1 VIVSVVVAT
10 LTVVAVL
17 ALSAASAPTVAAPA
31 PAPTTRAR
39 LPRTSPLLMSAVAGP
54 AGAFLGYSIAGLS
67 GLVIVGIGSAVVPL
81 GVVRRRRA
89 KRLAMLEEQ
98 MLDLVSSLASG
109 VRAGRSLEQALS
121 LAATEL
127 EAPLAPTVEAIVDLV
142 ALGEPLDDALERWG
156 RDLGTPDA
164 RLVVGVLRLQR
175 RSGGGLS
182 RPLEDLAETL
192 RARRAGAREL
202 RSLTAQARLSAGIL
216 GLLPVGFFLFLSV
229 VSRRDIEDAIRT
241 PAGLGAI
248 GVGVALQGAAF
259 VWIRSLLRVEA

>member
-1 VIVSVVVAT
+1 
-10 LTVVAVL
+10 VL
-17 ALSAASAPTVAAPA
+17 ALSAASAPTVAAAPA
-31 PAPTTRAR
+31 PASTTPERV
-39 LPRTSPLLMSAVAGP
+39 PRTSPLLMSAVAGP
-54 AGAFLGYSIAGLS
+54 AGAFLGYTIAGLS
-67 GLVIVGIGSAVVPL
+67 GLVIVGVGSAVVPL

-89 KRLAMLEEQ
+89 KRLASVEEQ

-121 LAATEL
+121 LAVAEL
-127 EAPLAPTVEAIVDLV
+127 EPPLAPTVEAIVDLV

-156 RDLGTPDA
+156 REIGTPDA

-175 RSGGGLS
+175 RAGGGLS

-202 RSLTAQARLSAGIL
+202 RSLTAQARLSAAIL

-229 VSRRDIEDAIRT
+229 VSRRDIEEAIRT

-259 VWIRSLLRVEA
+259 VWIRSLLKVEA